1 MEKFVWSPP
10 RGYVT
15 EEILL
20 SAAIRACR
28 EYHPKVPTVCS
39 AVFYPYTELKST
51 LRMKKEAVH
60 IRVSDILRG
69 APEEVLQALILVL
82 IARALRRKPSQEAL
96 RIYNEYI
103 HRPQVE
109 ACHAKARKKRRRKLL
124 TDPKGKYHD
133 LNESFKRIN
142 RRYFAGNLEKPILS
156 WSPTASRRQ
165 LGYHDAHL
173 NVIVI
178 SRWLD
183 RKTVPPFFVDF
194 IMYHELLHIVVP
206 AEFRNGKRIVHTR
219 EFKAL
224 EKHFELYDDAMVW
237 LHRIR

>member
-10 RGYVT
+10 RGFVP
-15 EEILL
+15 EEKLL
-20 SAAIRACR
+20 SAAINACR
-28 EYHPKVPTVCS
+28 EYHPKVPAACS

-51 LRMKKEAVH
+51 LRMKKETVH

-82 IARALRRKPSQEAL
+82 IARALRRKPRKEAL
-96 RIYNEYI
+96 RLYNEYI

-124 TDPKGKYHD
+124 TDPKGKHHD
-133 LNESFKRIN
+133 LNESFQRIN
-142 RRYFAGNLEKPILS
+142 RRYFGGSLEKPILS

-165 LGYHDAHL
+165 LGYHDSHL

-183 RKTVPPFFVDF
+183 RKTVPVFFVDF

-224 EKHFELYDDAMVW
+224 EKRFDHYEDAVEW
-237 LHRIR
+237 LRRIR